1 LTRFLGTILDGLE
14 QWWRW
19 NFLCSGLALLLL
31 WFLFLLAF
39 GLWRGG
45 FFFTIVTIG
54 DVVRKEVAIA
64 VPTASLG
71 IGGDSFLLH

>member
-1 LTRFLGTILDGLE
+1 MWTVFDRRE
-14 QWWRW
+14 KWWRW
-19 NFLCSGLALLLL
+19 NFLSSRLALLLL

-39 GLWRGG
+39 GLWRDC
-45 FFFTIVTIG
+45 FFFTIVAIG

-71 IGGDSFLLH
+71 IGGDTFLFH